1 MKPDE
6 KRRRLHA
13 QVLEQ
18 VAGGVPRNE
27 AHYVVA
33 EAWGLRAGHVA
44 AAYFVTEREIRNAER
59 AARQPEQLQ
68 LGVEA

>member
-1 MKPDE
+1 MTPDQ

-18 VAGGVPRNE
+18 VAAGVPRNE
-27 AHYVVA
+27 AHYIVA
-33 EAWGLRAGHVA
+33 DAWGLRAGHVA

-59 AARQPEQLQ
+59 AAREPQQLE